1 VKVAKPVARDPGE
14 WYERKRLEAEHADWA
29 IQHLQTYLRRLDDRR
44 ATHAMRAPLTDY
56 LAALVRTLE
65 QARYVGD

>member
-1 VKVAKPVARDPGE
+1 MARDPGE
-14 WYERKRLEAEHADWA
+14 WYEEQRQEAEHAEWA

-44 ATHAMRAPLTDY
+44 ASHAMRAPLTDY

-65 QARYVGD
+65 RARYVGD

>member
-1 VKVAKPVARDPGE
+1 MVRIMARDPGE
-14 WYERKRLEAEHADWA
+14 WYERRRLEAEHADWA

-44 ATHAMRAPLTDY
+44 ATQAMRAPLTQY